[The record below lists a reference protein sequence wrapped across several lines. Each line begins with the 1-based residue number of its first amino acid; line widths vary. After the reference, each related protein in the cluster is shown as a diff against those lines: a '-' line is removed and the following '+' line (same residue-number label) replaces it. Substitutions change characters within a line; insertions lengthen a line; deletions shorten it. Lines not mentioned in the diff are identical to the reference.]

1 MKDSFPFYFLSF
13 LNMDCKVVG
22 IIYDVC
28 VAKKMTRAIARK
40 GFNKHG
46 HASKKVLRVRN
57 EIFFIIYLVRSAVA

>member
-1 MKDSFPFYFLSF
+1 M
-13 LNMDCKVVG
+13 G